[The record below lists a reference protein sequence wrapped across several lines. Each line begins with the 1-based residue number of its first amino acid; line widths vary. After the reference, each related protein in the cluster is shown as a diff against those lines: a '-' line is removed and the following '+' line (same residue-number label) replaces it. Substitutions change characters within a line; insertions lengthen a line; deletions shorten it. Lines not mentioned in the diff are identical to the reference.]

1 MKKKIFLIAV
11 LICIMIL
18 SLTSCQVNWFDR
30 HYDVPWWMIAI
41 PIVIFSLIVWIVAG
55 KCIAS
60 KKYIC
65 PKCNKTFYPEWWSAA
80 VSIHINNNRV
90 FKCPNCKTKSFCRI
104 SKETEE

>member
-41 PIVIFSLIVWIVAG
+41 T
-55 KCIAS
+55 
-60 KKYIC
+60 
-65 PKCNKTFYPEWWSAA
+65 TFLGG
-80 VSIHINNNRV
+80 
-90 FKCPNCKTKSFCRI
+90 
-104 SKETEE
+104 